1 MLSPRVSLAEFAIV
15 LTMMSGVTTAV
26 LAVVNSMGFR

>member
-1 MLSPRVSLAEFAIV
+1 MLSSRMSLAEFVIV

>member
-1 MLSPRVSLAEFAIV
+1 MLSPRLSLEFAIV
-15 LTMMSGVTTAV
+15 LTMMSGALTAV